1 MKNLLMA
8 LALGM
13 VASTGINA
21 WVTTIQNKSDGDM
34 SVTSVYGAGCFPQSK
49 PIKAGQTQSIDTG
62 KAILGGICCTQ
73 TMNII
78 GTSGRGMNTNI
89 PFNPPV
95 TGSGLSC
102 RDFTVVVTNAANGS
116 LVAEQG

>member
-1 MKNLLMA
+1 MKKLLMA
-8 LALGM
+8 LAIGM

-21 WVTTIQNKSDGDM
+21 WVTVIGNKSDGEIK
-34 SVTSVYGAGCFPQSK
+34 VTISYGGGGICSPQDKLVGAGQ
-49 PIKAGQTQSIDTG
+49 IQSIDTG
-62 KAILGGICCTQ
+62 ICCTHA
-73 TMNII
+73 MSIV